1 MSDETVNLQIDVGVL
16 KNQVTTLSAICQ
28 KMDLVIDKIMSQQ
41 DHCYSQIYQDM
52 ETRRLEKNE
61 ELKTI
66 FAEAL
71 LLVMSGEK
79 FSEQTT
85 MDEYLDAV
93 LKAKE
98 DNKTE
103 L

>member
-1 MSDETVNLQIDVGVL
+1 MEKFKVNITAESPDG
-16 KNQVTTLSAICQ
+16 KSITCHTDFKCHCSAN
-28 KMDLVIDKIMSQQ
+28 MAVSVIANA
-41 DHCYSQIYQDM
+41 
-52 ETRRLEKNE
+52 LEKNQ

-85 MDEYLDAV
+85 MDDYLDAV

-98 DNKTE
+98 DSKTE